1 MALSWGGT
9 LARKINAEG
18 NLQDFKLQTGSETL
32 VAGTITVTPVV
43 VDASAGGSEIFVS
56 LYTPGAG
63 VLGTHYKVDAVT
75 ATSFDITSVD
85 TAGATVATDI
95 SLINWAI
102 LS

>member
-18 NLQDFKLQTGSETL
+18 NLQDFKPQTGTETL
-32 VAGTITVTPVV
+32 VAGTVNVSSVV

-56 LYTPGAG
+56 LVTHVGTTG
-63 VLGTHYKVDAVT
+63 VHYEISGVT
-75 ATSFDITSVD
+75 ATSFDITSID
-85 TAGATVATDI
+85 ASGATVATDL
-95 SLINWAI
+95 SLVSWAI